1 MAGIQLKLNY
11 DAYVFINEDKN
22 KNQICNA
29 SKLLKGIFMDQNPF
43 QNWLHFAKA
52 IYHVRFHTVKP
63 RTKLQLTPLKK
74 FFISYYHQLRRE
86 TSNFRNE

>member
-1 MAGIQLKLNY
+1 
-11 DAYVFINEDKN
+11 
-22 KNQICNA
+22 
-29 SKLLKGIFMDQNPF
+29 MDQNPF

-74 FFISYYHQLRRE
+74 FFISNYHQLRRE